1 MVPGEFD
8 PHPVRR
14 QGAYGQETKE
24 PVALGPRP
32 GEDRR
37 RRDGPAQTKR
47 LPGDPEKLLR
57 AIAERKPAR
66 LPIRSEPNVIASLF
80 ASLDRGEDEPFPIPP
95 DAEVLRR
102 LVRFC
107 HAETDLLTAQE
118 ASRYADALLALSAHH
133 RDWVRPLDAWRA
145 RSHNARRQFASL
157 LRHLIA
163 RYEVPAFLDAAW
175 LAGLTP
181 EAVEHQ
187 AWYKHIA
194 GGRNIRTAD
203 DLPVPLTKK
212 QAHHFVR
219 APADLD
225 IPSAFRWALVV
236 DLGGDDRLARSL
248 LGTRIGLTFEH
259 EEFWASVV
267 RFFVAHP
274 SLSPRHHGPII
285 DFLHEQKF
293 VAVGPQSARR
303 RVGAASPGPAP
314 APPEH
319 EGTDARVAAA
329 GRLGVAP
336 RPRGDALG
344 GDGGGDVGTVGVRP
358 LRPRGGGGGRA
369 AGLRGRRTAHRAGVA
384 GRGEGDEPLRRLVC
398 E

>member
-1 MVPGEFD
+1 MRPAILASPSWSEGNSVSAKWIAYRLVDDAPREPRPAALHLCFRGI
-8 PHPVRR
+8 RSTTGAS

-107 HAETDLLTAQE
+107 HVETDLLTAQE
-118 ASRYADALLALSAHH
+118 ASRYADALLALSAHR

-194 GGRNIRTAD
+194 SGRNIRTAE
-203 DLPVPLTKK
+203 DLPVPP
-212 QAHHFVR
+212 F
-219 APADLD
+219 
-225 IPSAFRWALVV
+225 F
-236 DLGGDDRLARSL
+236 LGHRD
-248 LGTRIGLTFEH
+248 
-259 EEFWASVV
+259 
-267 RFFVAHP
+267 
-274 SLSPRHHGPII
+274 
-285 DFLHEQKF
+285 
-293 VAVGPQSARR
+293 
-303 RVGAASPGPAP
+303 
-314 APPEH
+314 
-319 EGTDARVAAA
+319 AA
-329 GRLGVAP
+329 GVQC
-336 RPRGDALG
+336 
-344 GDGGGDVGTVGVRP
+344 VF
-358 LRPRGGGGGRA
+358 
-369 AGLRGRRTAHRAGVA
+369 RRA
-384 GRGEGDEPLRRLVC
+384 GRGPGQRGQRSSGKSRMRRRRPG
-398 E
+398 

>member
-1 MVPGEFD
+1 MGKRRKNRSPWVHD
-8 PHPVRR
+8 PEKI
-14 QGAYGQETKE
+14 AAAETVLRE
-24 PVALGPRP
+24 
-32 GEDRR
+32 
-37 RRDGPAQTKR
+37 TKR

-80 ASLDRGEDEPFPIPP
+80 ASLDRGEDDPFPIPP

-181 EAVEHQ
+181 EAVKHQ
-187 AWYKHIA
+187 AWYKHVA

-203 DLPVPLTKK
+203 DLPIPLTKK

-225 IPSAFRWALVV
+225 IPSAFRWALVL

-293 VAVGPQSARR
+293 VASVPNPLADGSGQPPLVPPQPHLSMKGRTPESLLRAVSGWHRDLAEMRSA
-303 RVGAASPGPAP
+303 A
-314 APPEH
+314 
-319 EGTDARVAAA
+319 TAAA
-329 GRLGVAP
+329 TWGPSGFAPFAHEEEGRTT
-336 RPRGDALG
+336 
-344 GDGGGDVGTVGVRP
+344 GGGPTRSP
-358 LRPRGGGGGRA
+358 NCSPRRSCWTRGG
-369 AGLRGRRTAHRAGVA
+369 
-384 GRGEGDEPLRRLVC
+384 
-398 E
+398 